1 MLYAAASISDSAS
14 LSPAIR
20 QAYTEQLKAIRTGF
34 RQLYPEIDF
43 QIALYPESDFIT
55 ELLRRADSDLGPDLI
70 ITNTLLAAQLFDLGL
85 MDAPPAALTEGGL
98 DEGNQAG
105 STRPNV
111 EQPLNAS
118 APFAIYPQLACFN
131 KTAITKS
138 PTTTQKLI
146 QMSDA
151 GVRIGLST
159 QASQLIWS
167 AGSNGA
173 LPALTAALEDRNLS
187 KAQKLKLTGW
197 FQWLQQ
203 ANRTEGIRF
212 LSNHSQLRKALANGE
227 LDWISCNSAS
237 TTPLR
242 RAMGE
247 QLGVAALPNGTDHK
261 ASPVNRVRVL
271 AFGSDSTQQQR
282 LAAQRF
288 ASYVMSP
295 IVQQNLSRQSAAYL
309 PANRLVKRPQGYA
322 QTFNAMIQAREQ
334 AEASEPAISTFNP
347 YSDNTRRLTA
357 LLTPLIFGQTTAQD
371 TTQQLL
377 KRSRPEP

>member
-85 MDAPPAALTEGGL
+85 TDEPPATLTEGGL

>member
-85 MDAPPAALTEGGL
+85 TDAPPAALTEGGL
-98 DEGNQAG
+98 GEGNQAG

-167 AGSNGA
+167 AGSSGA
-173 LPALTAALEDRNLS
+173 LPALTAALKDRNLS

-271 AFGSDSTQQQR
+271 AFGSDSTRQQR
-282 LAAQRF
+282 LAAERF

-377 KRSRPEP
+377 ERSRPEP

>member
-55 ELLRRADSDLGPDLI
+55 ELLLRADSDLGPDLI

-85 MDAPPAALTEGGL
+85 TDAPPPHSPRGPAWSLAH
-98 DEGNQAG
+98 QA
-105 STRPNV
+105 NV

-173 LPALTAALEDRNLS
+173 LPALTTALKDRNLS
-187 KAQKLKLTGW
+187 EAQKLKLTGW

-247 QLGVAALPNGTDHK
+247 QLGVAALPNGADHN

-271 AFGSDSTQQQR
+271 AFGSDSTRQQR
-282 LAAQRF
+282 LATQRF

-322 QTFNAMIQAREQ
+322 QTFNDMIQSREQ
-334 AEASEPAISTFNP
+334 AEASEPAIS
-347 YSDNTRRLTA
+347 RLIPTA
-357 LLTPLIFGQTTAQD
+357 TTPVV
-371 TTQQLL
+371 
-377 KRSRPEP
+377 SPHC